1 MCIGGGGRDPAVDA
15 ELAKQKEQQAE
26 MDRVADMRR
35 RESRD
40 LLTESLISRSR
51 FVGAGASR
59 QTALFSG
66 MKSTSL
72 LGSALTSRGGS
83 GRASL
88 ISGSSGGSGF
98 ISGYLK

>member
-15 ELAKQKEQQAE
+15 ELAKQKEEQAE
-26 MDRVADMRR
+26 MNRMADQRR

-72 LGSALTSRGGS
+72 LGSALSSRGGS
-83 GRASL
+83 GRTSL
-88 ISGSSGGSGF
+88 ITGSSSG
-98 ISGYLK
+98 IGYSSRF